1 MEIPMLSPLASPP
14 SPLDDKLSCSPR
26 VWKMSGELSAYCFF
40 SFIFSKASLPW
51 GLLTLRE
58 RAPHI
63 QNWRREEVRAADYP
77 RSATALGR
85 RGPQPRAVPAPG
97 HLQNHGQRQRRAT
110 LQDHGQ
116 RPAGTPR
123 SALARLLPS
132 FRTADS
138 STDPDGLCSPGHQP
152 AVSHAC
158 VPSSAPFPKPWDTP
172 EEEEGDR
179 LCAWC
184 GVLAQNMLHPG

>member
-77 RSATALGR
+77 ERYSSGKARASAS
-85 RGPQPRAVPAPG
+85 RGPGARASSEP
-97 HLQNHGQRQRRAT
+97 
-110 LQDHGQ
+110 
-116 RPAGTPR
+116 
-123 SALARLLPS
+123 
-132 FRTADS
+132 RTA
-138 STDPDGLCSPGHQP
+138 P
-152 AVSHAC
+152 AQG
-158 VPSSAPFPKPWDTP
+158 VPSGPRTAPRRHSPQRACAPP
-172 EEEEGDR
+172 PLVQDR
-179 LCAWC
+179 
-184 GVLAQNMLHPG
+184 GQLHRP